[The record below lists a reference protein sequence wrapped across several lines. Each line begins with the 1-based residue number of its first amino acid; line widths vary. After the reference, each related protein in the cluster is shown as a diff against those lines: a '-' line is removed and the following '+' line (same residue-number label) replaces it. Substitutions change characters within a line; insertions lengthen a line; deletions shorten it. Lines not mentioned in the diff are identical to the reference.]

1 MRSIA
6 RFVSAR
12 RTAWMALVIAA
23 AAVAALFAFLPKA
36 EADAFPPSGL
46 PDSSQAKQ
54 VSELLERFPSADT
67 TVGILVF
74 SRDGAALTDAD
85 TAAIAQRAEALAAE
99 SIAPRAV
106 VPQLSD
112 DGRAALV
119 AVPLDASEAADD
131 VAGTAAT
138 LRTTAADGL
147 PDGLVA
153 QLTGPVGF
161 QADISN
167 AFAGA
172 DFRLLLVTVLVV
184 AVLLIVTYR
193 SPVLWIVPLVVVG
206 AADGLARVVVTALA
220 DPLGITID
228 ASIGG
233 ILSVLVFGAGTNYA
247 LLLVAR
253 YREELTR
260 QEDRH
265 AAMLTAV
272 TSAGPAIAASGGT
285 VALSLITLLLAELSG
300 NRALGFAC
308 AIGVLIAIAAALLVL
323 PAALVVCGRGLFWP
337 FVPRVGTDADHGGK
351 PGVWRRL
358 GLGVRRRPAV
368 VAVVALAGVGVLALG
383 LVGARVGLSQTD
395 QLLGDPES
403 VAAQEV
409 VDASFSAGLT
419 AQTVVLAPDAVAD
432 DAVATAES
440 VPGVAGARAGES
452 AGGRTR
458 IDVQLDAEPESAAA
472 FAAVQDLRDAYAD
485 APGAESTTLVGGSD
499 ATAADTA
506 ASSERDQGLIIPIIL
521 AIVFVILG
529 LLLRSLV
536 APVILIASVLATF
549 FASLGA
555 ANVLF
560 QQVLG
565 FPAFDAN
572 VVLFAFLFLVALG
585 VDYNIFLVTRAREE
599 RHLHGTREGMVRALA
614 STGGVITSAGILL
627 AAVFAVLGVLPV
639 VALTQIGVI
648 VCIGVLL
655 DTLVVRTLLV
665 PALVFLLG
673 DRFWWP
679 SRQPGRRA
687 AGTVAE

>member
-46 PDSSQAKQ
+46 PESNQARQ
-54 VSELLERFPSADT
+54 VGELLERFPSADT

-85 TAAIAQRAEALAAE
+85 TTAIAQRAEALAAE

-106 VPQLSD
+106 VPQASD

-119 AVPLDASEAADD
+119 AVPLDASAVADD

-138 LRTTAADGL
+138 LRTTASDGL

-206 AADGLARVVVTALA
+206 AADGLARMVVTALA

-383 LVGARVGLSQTD
+383 LVGARVGLS
-395 QLLGDPES
+395 
-403 VAAQEV
+403 
-409 VDASFSAGLT
+409 
-419 AQTVVLAPDAVAD
+419 
-432 DAVATAES
+432 
-440 VPGVAGARAGES
+440 
-452 AGGRTR
+452 
-458 IDVQLDAEPESAAA
+458 
-472 FAAVQDLRDAYAD
+472 
-485 APGAESTTLVGGSD
+485 
-499 ATAADTA
+499 
-506 ASSERDQGLIIPIIL
+506 
-521 AIVFVILG
+521 
-529 LLLRSLV
+529 
-536 APVILIASVLATF
+536 
-549 FASLGA
+549 
-555 ANVLF
+555 
-560 QQVLG
+560 
-565 FPAFDAN
+565 
-572 VVLFAFLFLVALG
+572 
-585 VDYNIFLVTRAREE
+585 
-599 RHLHGTREGMVRALA
+599 
-614 STGGVITSAGILL
+614 
-627 AAVFAVLGVLPV
+627 
-639 VALTQIGVI
+639 
-648 VCIGVLL
+648 
-655 DTLVVRTLLV
+655 
-665 PALVFLLG
+665 
-673 DRFWWP
+673 
-679 SRQPGRRA
+679 
-687 AGTVAE
+687 